1 MYNVN
6 DLKNYRKKVEHYLNE
21 HKDEMAIYKLRNNK
35 KLTKEDI
42 KHLEN
47 IMFTELGSQ
56 SDYQKEFGDT
66 PVTKLVRN
74 LIGLDREAA
83 NEAFSEFLN
92 NENLNSN
99 QIHYIS
105 LIVDYIVKNGMID
118 DNRVLTEDPFR
129 TVGNIVEL
137 FEDNIDV
144 RSKLL
149 SVIKE
154 IKDNA
159 IEVS

>member
-1 MYNVN
+1 M
-6 DLKNYRKKVEHYLNE
+6 
-21 HKDEMAIYKLRNNK
+21 
-35 KLTKEDI
+35 
-42 KHLEN
+42 
-47 IMFTELGSQ
+47 
-56 SDYQKEFGDT
+56 
-66 PVTKLVRN
+66 
-74 LIGLDREAA
+74 IGLDREAA
-83 NEAFSEFLN
+83 NTAFSEFLN

-99 QIHYIS
+99 QIHYIK

-137 FEDNIDV
+137 FENNIDV

-149 SVIKE
+149 RVIKE

>member
-1 MYNVN
+1 M
-6 DLKNYRKKVEHYLNE
+6 
-21 HKDEMAIYKLRNNK
+21 
-35 KLTKEDI
+35 
-42 KHLEN
+42 
-47 IMFTELGSQ
+47 
-56 SDYQKEFGDT
+56 
-66 PVTKLVRN
+66 
-74 LIGLDREAA
+74 IGLDREAA

-137 FEDNIDV
+137 FENNIDV